1 MFNPKCWRFFKS
13 QGICRV
19 TKLVESN
26 LWSMSKKNKIKDTK
40 NELIRLID
48 MCNIQYGLPNAFLRE
63 VRTAPE
69 LSRLLANHRQ
79 LQDIENF

>member
-1 MFNPKCWRFFKS
+1 M
-13 QGICRV
+13 V
-19 TKLVESN
+19 YV
-26 LWSMSKKNKIKDTK
+26 KKNKIKDTE

-63 VRTAPE
+63 VSTAPE
-69 LSRLLANHRQ
+69 LSRFLANHRQ

>member
-1 MFNPKCWRFFKS
+1 M
-13 QGICRV
+13 V
-19 TKLVESN
+19 YV
-26 LWSMSKKNKIKDTK
+26 KKNKIKDTK

-69 LSRLLANHRQ
+69 LSRFLANHRQ